1 MPIHSTFS
9 NCYFRLPPPRSPDR
23 CKYKCKRIF
32 LYQYIDPNHGLL
44 DASPPPPPPP
54 LSSPPPRS
62 REYRRD
68 SRDLYRR

>member
-1 MPIHSTFS
+1 MQAYI
-9 NCYFRLPPPRSPDR
+9 L
-23 CKYKCKRIF
+23 
-32 LYQYIDPNHGLL
+32 LYQHIDPNHGLL